1 MSNQSASVPAAS
13 RRASKIRLPSLIRPY
28 WKSLAIAGIAVLGE
42 TATDVLE
49 PWPVKIVIDNILLHK
64 KLGGWLGS
72 VVGKFFGHNPFALLN
87 FAVAAVAA
95 IAIVG
100 AVSSYFEKY
109 LTTSVSQWVT
119 HDLRRT
125 LYTHIQRLS
134 LAEHDQARTGDLI
147 SRVTDD
153 IEAIQDFVNS
163 ALLGIFVSVLT
174 LMGMIGVMFY
184 VNRRFTLI
192 ALCVVPPL
200 FLVVLHY
207 TRQIKKA
214 SRAVRKKESEL
225 TSVVAEVL
233 TSERVV
239 KAFAREDYEVRRF
252 EAQSLENVETA
263 LRARTLKAKLSPLVE
278 IIVAVGTALVLLYG
292 TRLALA
298 GTISAGVL
306 VVFLLYLGR
315 MYKPMRDL
323 AKMTD
328 TVSKAFVGYERVQE
342 VLQIE
347 SRVRDLPGAR
357 RAPKFKGKIGFD
369 NVSFSYDGET
379 PVLKNI
385 DFEVDPGQVAAFV
398 GPSGAGK
405 TTIISLIPRFY
416 DPQSG
421 AVKIDGVDIRRY
433 KIKSVRQQISFV
445 LQETLLFHTSV
456 WQNIA
461 YGKPDASRAEIVRA
475 AELANAAE
483 FIEKMPEGYD
493 TMIGERGLNLSGG
506 QRQRIAIARAIIRN
520 TPILILDEP
529 TTGLDSSSEQLVLE
543 ALGRLMKG
551 RTCVVIG
558 HHLSAIRHANVIFV
572 VKDGELVERGTHD
585 ELLEAD
591 GVYAELY
598 KLQAEDYGVNH
609 VGATLRIARKG

>member
-1 MSNQSASVPAAS
+1 MSNPSASASAAS
-13 RRASKIRLPSLIRPY
+13 RRTSKIRLSSLIRPY
-28 WKSLAIAGIAVLGE
+28 WKSLAVAGIAVLGE

-49 PWPVKIVIDNILLHK
+49 PWPIKIVIDNILLHK
-64 KLGGWLGS
+64 KLGGWLSS
-72 VVGKFFGHNPFALLN
+72 VVDKFFGHNPIALLN

-100 AVSSYFEKY
+100 AVSSYFEKF

-119 HDLRRT
+119 HDFRRT

-153 IEAIQDFVNS
+153 IEAIQDFINS
-163 ALLGIFVSVLT
+163 ALLGIFLSVLT
-174 LMGMIGVMFY
+174 LLGMIGVMVY
-184 VNRRFTLI
+184 VNWQFTLI

-200 FLVVLHY
+200 FLVVFHY
-207 TRQIKKA
+207 TRRIKKA

-252 EAQSLENVETA
+252 EAQSLQNVETA
-263 LRARTLKAKLSPLVE
+263 LRARSLKAKLSPLVE
-278 IIVAVGTALVLLYG
+278 IIVALGTAIVLFYG

-342 VLQIE
+342 VLQID

-357 RAPKFKGKIGFD
+357 RAPKFKGKIEFD
-369 NVSFSYDGET
+369 DVSFSYDGET
-379 PVLKNI
+379 PVLKNVNFVI
-385 DFEVDPGQVAAFV
+385 EPGQVAAFV
-398 GPSGAGK
+398 GLSGAGK

-433 KIKSVRQQISFV
+433 KIKTIRQQISFV
-445 LQETLLFHTSV
+445 LQETLLFRTSV

-461 YGKPDASRAEIVRA
+461 YGKPDASHAEIVRA

-506 QRQRIAIARAIIRN
+506 QRQRMAIARAIIRN

-529 TTGLDSSSEQLVLE
+529 TTGLDSSSEHLVLE
-543 ALGRLMKG
+543 ALERLMKG
-551 RTCVVIG
+551 RACVVIA
-558 HHLSAIRHANVIFV
+558 HHLSTIRHADVIFV
-572 VKDGELVERGTHD
+572 VKDQELVERGTHD
-585 ELLEAD
+585 ELIEAD
-591 GVYAELY
+591 GAYAELY
-598 KLQAEDYGVNH
+598 KLQTEGV
-609 VGATLRIARKG
+609 A